1 MKTLYIVR
9 HGETDWN
16 KMGKYQG
23 ITDVPLNE
31 NGLNQA
37 KACGEAL
44 KDITFDRI
52 LSSDLSRALVSAG
65 QTVKKGERIA
75 LTGNT
80 GISTGPHLHY
90 EFHINERAVNP
101 LTVKLP
107 GTSSGMATAERK
119 QFLVRAKEVERTLK
133 L

>member
-1 MKTLYIVR
+1 MAYQAGGAGRYVVIR
-9 HGETDWN
+9 HGRE
-16 KMGKYQG
+16 Y
-23 ITDVPLNE
+23 
-31 NGLNQA
+31 
-37 KACGEAL
+37 
-44 KDITFDRI
+44 
-52 LSSDLSRALVSAG
+52 
-65 QTVKKGERIA
+65 QTVYMHFKSCFGECRSNCEERGRIA

-119 QFLVRAKEVERTLK
+119 QFLVRAKEVGKNIKIIANKVRSNLTAFFIRLK
-133 L
+133 LAEN